1 MQTHFNG
8 HWMERPILTIVLTEE
23 PRTSRFVGVS
33 SVLLVS
39 VCLWD
44 YGASKVRGSRCCC
57 CRRPIRVASRWID
70 WSSLDADVIFGTHLR
85 IATWGDELS
94 VLEGSL

>member
-1 MQTHFNG
+1 M
-8 HWMERPILTIVLTEE
+8 
-23 PRTSRFVGVS
+23 SRFVGVS

-44 YGASKVRGSRCCC
+44 YGASKVRGSGFC
-57 CRRPIRVASRWID
+57 CRRPIRVASRWMD
-70 WSSLDADVIFGTHLR
+70 LSPLDADVIFGTHLR
-85 IATWGDELS
+85 IDIWGDDLF

>member
-1 MQTHFNG
+1 MATG
-8 HWMERPILTIVLTEE
+8 WKGPILTIVLTEE
-23 PRTSRFVGVS
+23 PRMSRFMGVS

-44 YGASKVRGSRCCC
+44 YGPSKVRGSCCC

-70 WSSLDADVIFGTHLR
+70 LSPLDADVIFGAHLR
-85 IATWGDELS
+85 IGIWGDDLF
-94 VLEGSL
+94 VPEGSL